1 MIRGEIWWADFGLP
15 FGSEAGFRR
24 PVLIVQDDAFNE
36 SRIRTIVVLPL
47 TTNLRLLD
55 APGNVLVNK
64 KEAKMSEDSVI
75 LVAQLYALDR
85 QKFIE
90 RISKVKRVTME
101 KVENGMM
108 LVLGINKTRN
118 CPLEAAASMP
128 PQNGKSRKTRIT
140 RRSCYAERESRI

>member
-1 MIRGEIWWADFGLP
+1 MIRGEIWWADFGTP

-55 APGNVLVNK
+55 APGNVLVNS
-64 KEAKMSEDSVI
+64 KESKLGADSVI
-75 LVAQLYALDR
+75 LAAQFYALDR

-90 RISKVKRVTME
+90 RISKVKRETME
-101 KVENGMM
+101 KVENGML
-108 LVLGINKTRN
+108 LVLGIK
-118 CPLEAAASMP
+118 
-128 PQNGKSRKTRIT
+128 
-140 RRSCYAERESRI
+140 

>member
-1 MIRGEIWWADFGLP
+1 MIRGEIWWADFGIP

-24 PVLIVQDDAFNE
+24 PVLIVQDDTFNE

-55 APGNVLVNK
+55 APGNVLVTNK
-64 KEAKMSEDSVI
+64 ESKLGEDSVI
-75 LVAQLYALDR
+75 LAAQFYALDR

-90 RISKVKRVTME
+90 RISKVKRETME

-108 LVLGINKTRN
+108 LVLGINK
-118 CPLEAAASMP
+118 
-128 PQNGKSRKTRIT
+128 
-140 RRSCYAERESRI
+140 